1 MSQESMSLFSP
12 KLAARLDALV
22 LKYPLRRSALVPMLL
37 YAQDEIGYLSDA
49 VIAEVA
55 DRIGITELEVR
66 NVATYYSMLRFK
78 PAGKYNVQVCTNISC
93 MLRGGNEI
101 YERFQQELGIGHKGV
116 TADGMFSLEEVECIG
131 ACSWAPAIQVNYDFH
146 DNLTQEQVPAILAG
160 YRQNQAKAA
169 LPVLVSHPDE
179 VKIVSKR
186 FGQGAAN
193 IDRYIEDGGYES
205 AKKCLAQGP
214 DWIIEEMKASNLR
227 GRGGAGFPAGM
238 KWSFVPKQSDK
249 PKYVL
254 VNGDESE
261 PGTCKDH
268 LIFLHDPHAVIEGTI
283 IAGLAIGAK
292 LGFIYLRGEYRYL
305 LEIMEKAMADAYA
318 KGFLGKNIFGSG
330 TEFQIITQ
338 TGAGAYEVGEESAL
352 MESLEGKRGVPR
364 IKPPFP
370 AVVGLYG
377 GPTVINNA
385 ETIATVPH
393 VIEMGGAAFATVG
406 TPRNGG
412 TRLFSISGHVERPGV
427 YELPMGYNLKK
438 MIYEVA
444 GGVRGGR
451 GLKAVIPGGSST
463 PVLLPDEIDIGM
475 DFDQVGKAGS
485 MLGSAGVVV
494 IDDQTCIVEF
504 ALRTISF
511 YQHESCGWCI
521 PCREGTDWLKKSLTR
536 FHAGFGEAKDIDN
549 IQYLAENMMGRTFC
563 PLGDAAAMPILGFV
577 KKFRKEFEEHL
588 NGKPC
593 PFANV
598 GKAGLVEVL

>member
-1 MSQESMSLFSP
+1 MP
-12 KLAARLDALV
+12 R
-22 LKYPLRRSALVPMLL
+22 
-37 YAQDEIGYLSDA
+37 
-49 VIAEVA
+49 
-55 DRIGITELEVR
+55 
-66 NVATYYSMLRFK
+66 
-78 PAGKYNVQVCTNISC
+78 
-93 MLRGGNEI
+93 
-101 YERFQQELGIGHKGV
+101 
-116 TADGMFSLEEVECIG
+116 
-131 ACSWAPAIQVNYDFH
+131 
-146 DNLTQEQVPAILAG
+146 
-160 YRQNQAKAA
+160 
-169 LPVLVSHPDE
+169 LVSHPDE
-179 VKIVSKR
+179 VKIVTRR

-193 IDRYIEDGGYES
+193 IDRYLELGGYQS
-205 AKKCLAQGP
+205 AKKCLEQGP
-214 DWIIEEMKASNLR
+214 DWIINEMKASNLR
-227 GRGGAGFPAGM
+227 GRGGAGFATGM
-238 KWSFVPKQSDK
+238 KWSFVPKQSPK

-268 LIFLHDPHAVIEGTI
+268 LIFLHDPHSVIEGTI
-283 IAGLAIGAK
+283 IAGLAIGSK

-305 LEIMEKAMADAYA
+305 LEIVEKAVADAYA
-318 KGFLGKNIFGSG
+318 RGFLGKNIFGSE

-338 TGAGAYEVGEESAL
+338 SGAGAYEVGEESAL

-377 GPTVINNA
+377 GPTIINNA

-393 VIEMGGAAFATVG
+393 VIAMGAEAYAAVG

-412 TRLFSISGHVERPGV
+412 TRLFGISGHVERPGV

-438 MIYEVA
+438 MIYDVA

-451 GLKAVIPGGSST
+451 KLKAVVPGGSST
-463 PVLLPDEIDIGM
+463 PVLLPEEIENLGM

-485 MLGSAGVVV
+485 MLGSGGVVV

-521 PCREGTDWLKKSLTR
+521 PCREGTDWLKKTFTR
-536 FHAGFGEAKDIDN
+536 FHAGFGTASDIDN
-549 IQYLAENMMGRTFC
+549 IQHIAQNILGRTFC
-563 PLGDAAAMPILGFV
+563 PLGDAAAMPTLGFI
-577 KKFRKEFEEHL
+577 KKFRKEFEDHL

-593 PFANV
+593 PYAKHEELAAV
-598 GKAGLVEVL
+598 

>member
-1 MSQESMSLFSP
+1 MPS
-12 KLAARLDALV
+12 
-22 LKYPLRRSALVPMLL
+22 
-37 YAQDEIGYLSDA
+37 
-49 VIAEVA
+49 
-55 DRIGITELEVR
+55 
-66 NVATYYSMLRFK
+66 
-78 PAGKYNVQVCTNISC
+78 
-93 MLRGGNEI
+93 
-101 YERFQQELGIGHKGV
+101 
-116 TADGMFSLEEVECIG
+116 
-131 ACSWAPAIQVNYDFH
+131 
-146 DNLTQEQVPAILAG
+146 
-160 YRQNQAKAA
+160 
-169 LPVLVSHPDE
+169 LVSHPDE
-179 VKIVSKR
+179 VKIVSRR
-186 FGQGAAN
+186 FGLGAAN
-193 IDRYIEDGGYES
+193 IDRYLELAGYAS
-205 AKKCLAQGP
+205 ARKCVEQGP
-214 DWIIEEMKASNLR
+214 DWIVNEMKTSGLR

-238 KWSFVPKQSDK
+238 KWSFVPKVSAK

-305 LEIMEKAMADAYA
+305 LKIMEKAVADAYTR
-318 KGFLGKNIFGSG
+318 GFLGKGIFFSK
-330 TEFQIITQ
+330 TDFDIVTH

-377 GPTVINNA
+377 GPTVINNV

-393 VIEMGGAAFATVG
+393 VIEMGGAAYANVG
-406 TPRNGG
+406 SPRNGG

-451 GLKAVIPGGSST
+451 KLKAVVPGGSST
-463 PVLLPDEIDIGM
+463 PVLLPEEIDIGM

-485 MLGSAGVVV
+485 MLGSGGVVV
-494 IDDQTCIVEF
+494 LDDATCIVEF

-536 FHAGFGEAKDIDN
+536 FHAGFGTAKDIDN

-563 PLGDAAAMPILGFV
+563 PLGDAAAMPTLGFV

-588 NGKPC
+588 G
-593 PFANV
+593 
-598 GKAGLVEVL
+598 GKACPLAREGVPQLTVM